1 MHKKKISS
9 PGSSPLV
16 IVTRGDD
23 PYDNAWKALESL
35 NLPSLAGKRILL
47 KPNAGRLVPA
57 RSGVTTHPL
66 VVAAAIDFFRKQAPA
81 QILLGESPILGVRA
95 LDALEKAEMADIAR
109 SKGVCL
115 IDLDEGSPFE
125 LPVPQG
131 KLLHSLRVCGP
142 VREVDYLVSIPVM
155 KTHMHTGVSLSIKN
169 MKGVL
174 WRREKARLHQLEYPA
189 LPAGQGKA
197 LDVAIADMAEVL
209 RPDLALIDGTIG
221 LEGLG
226 PSEGDPKKAGLVV
239 ASQDC
244 LAADAVAAFLM
255 GFEPASIPHLR
266 MAAERGTGTIDLAG
280 MHILPPDYH
289 HFRQSFAPPP
299 KKISIQYPNVVV
311 HDCNSCSACL
321 STTLLFLR
329 RYLSQVPASLFQ
341 DGKLIL
347 GIGKELKDPPP
358 GVVLI
363 GNCTASHKDKGI
375 YVPGC
380 PPIASSILLRL
391 QEEEEKDRNR

>member
-1 MHKKKISS
+1 MQKEKTSFLS
-9 PGSSPLV
+9 TTPPLV
-16 IVTRGDD
+16 TVTRGDD
-23 PYDNAWKALESL
+23 PYENAFKALSAL
-35 NLPSLAGKRILL
+35 KLPPLAGKRILL

-57 RSGVTTHPL
+57 CSGITTHPS
-66 VVAAAIDFFRKQAPA
+66 VVAAAIDFFRQFSPSE
-81 QILLGESPILGVRA
+81 ILLGESPILGVRA
-95 LDALEKAEMADIAR
+95 LDALEKAGMSEIAR
-109 SKGVCL
+109 SRGVQL
-115 IDLDEGSPFE
+115 VDLDEDPAFE
-125 LPVPQG
+125 LPVPRG

-142 VREVDYLVSIPVM
+142 IRKVDYLVSIPVM
-155 KTHMHTGVSLSIKN
+155 KTHMHTVVSLSIKN

-189 LPAGQGKA
+189 LPPGQGKA

-226 PSEGDPKKAGLVV
+226 PSEGEPKKANLVV
-239 ASQDC
+239 ASLDC

-266 MAAERGTGTIDLAG
+266 MAAERGLGTIDLDRIK
-280 MHILPPDYH
+280 ILPPEYRL
-289 HFRQSFAPPP
+289 FQQSFAPPP
-299 KKISIQYPNVVV
+299 KKISIQYPDVTV

-329 RYLSQVPASLFQ
+329 RYLPEVPKSLFQ

-347 GIGKELKDPPP
+347 GIGKDIKDPPP
-358 GVVLI
+358 GIVLI
-363 GNCTASHKDKGI
+363 GNCTAAHKEAGI
-375 YVPGC
+375 YIPGC

-391 QEEEEKDRNR
+391 KEKADQK